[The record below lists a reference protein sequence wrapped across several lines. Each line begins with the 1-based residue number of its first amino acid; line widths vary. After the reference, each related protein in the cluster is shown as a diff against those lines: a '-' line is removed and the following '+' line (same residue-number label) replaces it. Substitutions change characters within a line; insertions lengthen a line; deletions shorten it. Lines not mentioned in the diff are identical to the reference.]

1 MHPDAFLTFGHIIVL
16 RNIWNSPDIFY
27 NKKKAVAILLNESGE
42 CYKDTR
48 KVLEACTG
56 SIPPHL
62 IPLVEVIAGE
72 HSSQEVLQIVC
83 DVADS
88 LHQKPVRVYKDP
100 TGFILNRLQ

>member
-1 MHPDAFLTFGHIIVL
+1 MNQENVTKTPEKYWKHALGQ
-16 RNIWNSPDIFY
+16 S
-27 NKKKAVAILLNESGE
+27 
-42 CYKDTR
+42 
-48 KVLEACTG
+48 
-56 SIPPHL
+56 PHL